1 VKMMGDG
8 VDCLGGVAGLGVAG
22 FGVEDLAVEGLE
34 EVAARMTT
42 DAAVCDVLG
51 GDAGTGC

>member
-1 VKMMGDG
+1 MGDG